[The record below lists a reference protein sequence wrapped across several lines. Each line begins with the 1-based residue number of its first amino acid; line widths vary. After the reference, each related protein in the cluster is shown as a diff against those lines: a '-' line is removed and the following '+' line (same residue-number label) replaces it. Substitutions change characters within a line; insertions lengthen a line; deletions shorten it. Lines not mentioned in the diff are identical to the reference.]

1 MGVQRELHGKGLSL
15 IDPWSGDGAPQG
27 VQLPKASSSK
37 ATVPVMPYCHQGHP
51 GSSVRKIKFRYKC
64 SKAGINEEMGV
75 GCMLMR
81 QRGQI

>member
-37 ATVPVMPYCHQGHP
+37 ATVSVMPYATKVTRVAV
-51 GSSVRKIKFRYKC
+51 SEK
-64 SKAGINEEMGV
+64 
-75 GCMLMR
+75 
-81 QRGQI
+81 